1 MNLVISRLDPN
12 VPDPVESRRRAAGRL
27 VRLAY
32 ATIVFGVLAFIVIY
46 FGRPLLYLGGPGVVT
61 SARVTVSFP
70 YVVHVSNVNVTSGST
85 VKAGDQIGL
94 IWSPEHDNIVATYSR
109 ALAEVASRSADLRIK
124 ARVAKETLETS
135 RNYQRMTE
143 EAAKAVDTMSSAS
156 TTFRLE
162 MFRERALAQKTVVS
176 QEAELHE
183 ATAQLAHLDEFSN
196 QVSAHLDDVERIFA
210 GGKVFAP
217 VAGIIATSPARVGQS
232 LVAGTPIA
240 EIHDTSGGVYVDWYI
255 PNERFADPQVGK
267 QVLVLFGNWRHSG
280 TISQILP
287 VSEVYGGTQG
297 SFLRERVAT
306 QIARI
311 RFSPDTE
318 PPALGSSVS
327 VHMYYSDLV
336 ARLAGL
342 LVRLFGLG

>member
-1 MNLVISRLDPN
+1 MNLVINRLDPN

-32 ATIVFGVLAFIVIY
+32 ATIVFGVLAFIVVY

-70 YVVHVSNVNVTSGST
+70 YVVHVSNVNVTLGST

-94 IWSPEHDNIVATYSR
+94 IWSPEHDNIVANYMR
-109 ALAEVASRSADLRIK
+109 ALADVASRSADLRIK
-124 ARVAKETLETS
+124 ARVAKETLEGS
-135 RNYQRMTE
+135 RTYQRMTE
-143 EAAKAVDTMSSAS
+143 EAAKAVDAMSSAS

-176 QEAELHE
+176 LEAELHE
-183 ATAQLAHLDEFSN
+183 ATAQLANLDEFTN

-217 VAGIIATSPARVGQS
+217 VAGVIATSPARIGQS
-232 LVAGTPIA
+232 LMAGTPIA
-240 EIHDTSGGVYVDWYI
+240 EIHDTTDVYVDWYI
-255 PNERFADPQVGK
+255 PNARFADPQVGK
-267 QVLVLFGNWRHSG
+267 QVMVLFGNWRHSG

-287 VSEVYGGTQG
+287 VSEVYAGAQG
-297 SFLRERVAT
+297 SVLRERVAT
-306 QIARI
+306 QVARI
-311 RFSPDTE
+311 RLSPDTE

-336 ARLAGL
+336 ARVAGL
-342 LVRLFGLG
+342 LVRVLGLG

>member
-1 MNLVISRLDPN
+1 MNLVINRLDPN
-12 VPDPVESRRRAAGRL
+12 VPDPVESRRRAGGRL

-32 ATIVFGVLAFIVIY
+32 ATIVFGVLAFIVVY

-70 YVVHVSNVNVTSGST
+70 YVVHVSNMNVTSGST

-94 IWSPEHDNIVATYSR
+94 IWSPEHDNIVANYMR
-109 ALAEVASRSADLRIK
+109 ALADVASRSADLRIK
-124 ARVAKETLETS
+124 ARVAKETLEGS
-135 RNYQRMTE
+135 RTYQRMTE

-183 ATAQLAHLDEFSN
+183 ATAQLAGLDEFSN
-196 QVSAHLDDVERIFA
+196 QVSAHLDDVERVFA

-217 VAGIIATSPARVGQS
+217 VAGIIATLPARVGQS
-232 LVAGTPIA
+232 LMAGTPIA
-240 EIHDTSGGVYVDWYI
+240 EIHDATDVYVDWYI
-255 PNERFADPQVGK
+255 PNARFADPQVGK
-267 QVLVLFGNWRHSG
+267 QVMVLFGNWRHSG

-287 VSEVYGGTQG
+287 VSEVYAGAQG
-297 SFLRERVAT
+297 SVLRERVAT
-306 QIARI
+306 QVARI
-311 RFSPDTE
+311 RLSPGTE

-336 ARLAGL
+336 ARIAGL
-342 LVRLFGLG
+342 LVRVLGLG

>member
-1 MNLVISRLDPN
+1 MNLVINRLDPN

-46 FGRPLLYLGGPGVVT
+46 FGRPVLDLGGPGVVT

-70 YVVHVSNVNVTSGST
+70 YVVHVSRMNVTTGSA
-85 VKAGDQIGL
+85 VKAGDEMGL
-94 IWSPEHDNIVATYSR
+94 IWSPEHDNIVANYMR
-109 ALAEVASRSADLRIK
+109 ALADVASRSAELRIK
-124 ARVAKETLETS
+124 ARVAQETLETS

-143 EAAKAVDTMSSAS
+143 EAAKLVDTMAS
-156 TTFRLE
+156 TSTSFRLE

-183 ATAQLAHLDEFSN
+183 ATAQLARLDEFSS
-196 QVSAHLDDVERIFA
+196 QVTAHLDDVERLFA

-217 VAGIIATSPARVGQS
+217 VAGIVAASPARIGQS
-232 LVAGTPIA
+232 LMAGTPLA

-255 PNERFADPQVGK
+255 PNERLGDPSVGRQV
-267 QVLVLFGNWRHSG
+267 VVLFGNWRHFG

-287 VSEVYGGTQG
+287 VSEVYGGARG
-297 SFLRERVAT
+297 SVLRERVAT
-306 QIARI
+306 QVARI
-311 RFSPDTE
+311 RFDPDTE
-318 PPALGSSVS
+318 PPALGSTVH

-336 ARLAGL
+336 GRAVNGIIRLL
-342 LVRLFGLG
+342 RLG

>member
-1 MNLVISRLDPN
+1 MNLVINRLDPH
-12 VPDPVESRRRAAGRL
+12 VPDPVESRRRAAGGL

-70 YVVHVSNVNVTSGST
+70 YIVHVSGMNVTAGAE
-85 VKAGDQIGL
+85 VKAGDEIGL
-94 IWSPEHDNIVATYSR
+94 IWSPEHDNIVANYSR
-109 ALAEVASRSADLRIK
+109 ALADVASRSAELRIK
-124 ARVAKETLETS
+124 ARVAEETLGTS

-143 EAAKAVDTMSSAS
+143 DAAKLVDTMSSTS
-156 TTFRLE
+156 TSFRLE
-162 MFRERALAQKTVVS
+162 MFRERALAQKNVVS

-183 ATAQLAHLDEFSN
+183 ATAQLARLDEFAS
-196 QVSAHLDDVERIFA
+196 QVNAHLDDVERLFA

-217 VAGIIATSPARVGQS
+217 VAGIVAASPARVGQS
-232 LVAGTPIA
+232 LMAGTPIA
-240 EIHDTSGGVYVDWYI
+240 EIHDTSGGVHVDWYI
-255 PNERFADPQVGK
+255 PNARLADPQVGK
-267 QVLVLFGNWRHSG
+267 QVMVLFGNWRHSG

-297 SFLRERVAT
+297 SVLRERVAT
-306 QIARI
+306 QVARI

-318 PPALGSSVS
+318 PPALGSTVH
-327 VHMYYSDLV
+327 VHMYYADFV
-336 ARLAGL
+336 GRAANW
-342 LVRLFGLG
+342 LVRLLGLG

>member
-1 MNLVISRLDPN
+1 MNLVINRLDPN

-32 ATIVFGVLAFIVIY
+32 ATIVFGVLAFIVVY

-70 YVVHVSNVNVTSGST
+70 YVVHVSNMNVTSGSA

-94 IWSPEHDNIVATYSR
+94 IWSPEHDNIVANYMR
-109 ALAEVASRSADLRIK
+109 ALADVASRSADLRIK
-124 ARVAKETLETS
+124 ARVAKETLEGS
-135 RNYQRMTE
+135 RTYQRMTE

-183 ATAQLAHLDEFSN
+183 ATAQLANLDEFTN

-217 VAGIIATSPARVGQS
+217 VAGIIATTPARVGQS
-232 LVAGTPIA
+232 LMAGTPIA
-240 EIHDTSGGVYVDWYI
+240 EIHDTTDVYVDWYI
-255 PNERFADPQVGK
+255 PNARFADPQVGK
-267 QVLVLFGNWRHSG
+267 QVMVLFGNWRHSG

-287 VSEVYGGTQG
+287 VSEVYVGAQG
-297 SFLRERVAT
+297 SVLRERIAT
-306 QIARI
+306 QVARI
-311 RFSPDTE
+311 RLSPGTE

-336 ARLAGL
+336 ARVAGL
-342 LVRLFGLG
+342 LVRVLGLG